1 MTKRASFLL
10 DALSF
15 PVPNAMTL
23 FISGTDT
30 GVGKTVVT
38 ALLALRLRQLGR
50 SVGVCKPFASGCEW
64 RNETWQNEDAVWL
77 KSVLGLG
84 ESLAQINPI
93 ALQEPLAPLVA
104 ARRAGI
110 STVHWRGQARAAIDE
125 LAARY
130 DVVLVE
136 GVGGLEVPI
145 GEDTRGIWTAREFAA
160 ALDCPI
166 VLVARRALG
175 TLNHTLL
182 SVKAAPRVEA
192 LVFNDAAFVDSD
204 DVAAQTNV
212 SILREMTGLP
222 VWGEVPFV
230 ADKTNAATL
239 ESVAALVFE
248 NSLD

>member
-1 MTKRASFLL
+1 MAGW
-10 DALSF
+10 DALL
-15 PVPNAMTL
+15 PINADTKL

-38 ALLALRLRQLGR
+38 ALLALRLRQMGR

-64 RNETWQNEDAVWL
+64 RDGAWQSEDAVWL
-77 KSVLGLG
+77 KSVLELE
-84 ESLAQINPI
+84 ESLAHINPI

-110 STVHWRGQARAAIDE
+110 STAHWREQARAAIDE

-145 GEDTRGIWTAREFAA
+145 GEDSRGIWTARDFAA
-160 ALDCPI
+160 DLGCPI

-192 LVFNDAAFVDSD
+192 LVFNDVAPVDAD

-212 SILREMTGLP
+212 ALLREMTGLP
-222 VWGEVPFV
+222 VWGEVPWMG
-230 ADKTNAATL
+230 DKTNAATL
-239 ESVAALVFE
+239 ESVAASVFE
-248 NSLD
+248 ELKICVS